1 MPCCAAFE
9 DAAGLQFNAK
19 KAADELRRYRADGAG
34 ETARMLVE
42 SIAATGVAHDT
53 VLDVGAGIGAVT
65 FALLDRGASRAVAVD
80 ASSAYLDAARDEAA
94 RVGRAEAIRFVHADF
109 ARMHDD
115 LPSADVVA
123 LDRVVCC
130 YPSARDLLAAAA
142 AHATRCLALTYP
154 RDRWFVRVALGV
166 ENSQR
171 RLARNPFRTFVHPL
185 ATIES
190 VIRGAGFRRASR
202 RETLIWAADVY
213 LRDRSS

>member
-1 MPCCAAFE
+1 MRCCAAFE

-19 KAADELRRYRADGAG
+19 KAADELRRYRTTGAG
-34 ETARMLVE
+34 ATARMLVDG
-42 SIAATGVAHDT
+42 IAATGLAHHT

-94 RVGRAEAIRFVHADF
+94 RVGRTEVIRFVHADF
-109 ARMHDD
+109 ARMSAD
-115 LPSADVVA
+115 LPPADVVT

-154 RDRWFVRVALGV
+154 RDRWFVRAALGV
-166 ENSQR
+166 ENGQR
-171 RLARNPFRTFVHPL
+171 RLTGNPFRTFVHPL
-185 ATIES
+185 TTIES
-190 VIRGAGFRRASR
+190 AIRGAGFTRASR

-213 LRDRSS
+213 LRDRT